1 MAAFPGFTQN
11 DFDVMTIPGLEPR
24 MDALKKAIR
33 PKLES
38 IGEEMA
44 PFLSELAGKTFYP
57 HVAKHARRTV
67 NPPDDTWV
75 AWATSK
81 RGYKSLPHF
90 QVGLWSTHLFIQF
103 GVIYEAENKAGYAQ
117 QLKTHINEV
126 WQAIPPH
133 YYWSQDHM
141 RPDKTEQQALGKE
154 GLLSWVERLAS
165 VKKAE
170 LLCGL
175 QLAPDDPR
183 VQSGEQLKATIAK
196 TFKTLLPLYRLA
208 RQTA

>member
-1 MAAFPGFTQN
+1 MAITGFTQD
-11 DFDVMTIPGLEPR
+11 DFDVMEITGLEPR
-24 MDALKKAIR
+24 MNALKKRIR
-33 PKLES
+33 PKLEA

-44 PFLSELAGKTFYP
+44 PFLSEQTGETFYP

-75 AWATSK
+75 ALGTGQ

-103 GVIYEAENKAGYAQ
+103 GVIYEAENKTGYAE
-117 QLKTHINEV
+117 QLKQHIDDV
-126 WQAIPPH
+126 WKAIPPY

-141 RPDKTEQQALGKE
+141 QADKTEQQALGKE
-154 GLLSWVERLAS
+154 GLLSWINRLAS

-175 QLAPDDPR
+175 QLTPGDPR
-183 VQSGEQLKATIAK
+183 VQSGEKLKATIEDV
-196 TFKTLLPLYRLA
+196 FKVLLPLYRLA
-208 RQTA
+208 RQ